1 MGRIWL
7 PGGGG
12 GGASS
17 DDCTLMG
24 AAVPAGMK
32 AVTADSDDEAMEG
45 TLNPDTTLA
54 DSQALSGQ
62 TFLKWNPQTKLF
74 EKRTGDMANK
84 GAWTGSVAMNGSI
97 TIPAGFHN
105 GSGNVKGP
113 VITNRGNYG
122 GTGNSR
128 GNDTSG
134 KRMWVKVPGGYYN
147 ENAQV
152 FLNWSDI
159 CSMAGLTADKL
170 KKDVSIMD
178 IIGTVEPYIQ
188 LADLKLNLAKT
199 AGTNGSYS
207 SGDWVSCYP
216 SNAHF
221 CIGRN
226 DPALLLDDYNYL
238 SGNIEFGNTEKYHNF
253 TIYVGLSTNAS
264 LTSFNFAKSFSAS
277 FASSI
282 TTFKLDIS
290 SLKGKYF
297 LYAGIKFNAGSTTT
311 YSVSVYMRQVKLS
324 SN

>member
-1 MGRIWL
+1 MG
-7 PGGGG
+7 
-12 GGASS
+12 
-17 DDCTLMG
+17 
-24 AAVPAGMK
+24 
-32 AVTADSDDEAMEG
+32 
-45 TLNPDTTLA
+45 
-54 DSQALSGQ
+54 
-62 TFLKWNPQTKLF
+62 
-74 EKRTGDMANK
+74 
-84 GAWTGSVAMNGSI
+84 
-97 TIPAGFHN
+97 
-105 GSGNVKGP
+105 
-113 VITNRGNYG
+113 
-122 GTGNSR
+122 
-128 GNDTSG
+128 
-134 KRMWVKVPGGYYN
+134 
-147 ENAQV
+147 
-152 FLNWSDI
+152 
-159 CSMAGLTADKL
+159 
-170 KKDVSIMD
+170 

-253 TIYVGLSTNAS
+253 TIYVGLSTNPS

-277 FASSI
+277 FASGI